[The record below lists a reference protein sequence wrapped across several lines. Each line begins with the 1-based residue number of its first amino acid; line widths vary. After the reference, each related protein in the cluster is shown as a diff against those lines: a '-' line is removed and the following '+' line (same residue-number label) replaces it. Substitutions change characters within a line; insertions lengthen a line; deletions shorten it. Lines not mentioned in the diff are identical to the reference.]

1 MNHLNRNLAP
11 ELETLYLMA
20 SAQHSFVSSSS
31 VKEIAAFGGRVDD
44 LVPPLVAER
53 LAALN

>member
-1 MNHLNRNLAP
+1 
-11 ELETLYLMA
+11 MA